1 VNNDMKRLIE
11 RTKKM
16 FPKSFINNR
25 NELILEPKNNI
36 YFKLE
41 DVQSELDFK
50 CKLIAWLS
58 RPISK
63 GVNKYWQR
71 KLLKNFNAF
80 LGTNFTNED
89 MRQIYGF
96 LGNDV
101 NRSLCV
107 EFIESNYDL
116 SLLKKS

>member
-1 VNNDMKRLIE
+1 MNNELEKIIKK
-11 RTKKM
+11 TKEL
-16 FPKSFINNR
+16 FPESFISSR

-36 YFKLE
+36 YFRLE

-58 RPISK
+58 RPSCK
-63 GVNKYWQR
+63 GVNEYWQR
-71 KLLKNFNAF
+71 EILKNFNEL
-80 LGTNFTNED
+80 LGTNFTKEE
-89 MRQIYGF
+89 MSQIYTY

-101 NRSLCV
+101 DRTLCV
-107 EFIESNYDL
+107 KFIESNYDL